1 MSALTYMSNIS
12 PKSRSRP
19 SSSSLG
25 SANMT
30 VGCWIDDDV
39 RTAADGMAGANAAA
53 DPARS
58 VMMAAE
64 SFMVASG

>member
-1 MSALTYMSNIS
+1 
-12 PKSRSRP
+12 
-19 SSSSLG
+19 
-25 SANMT
+25 MT
-30 VGCWIDDDV
+30 VCCWIDDA

-64 SFMVASG
+64 SFMVAGKLLVAV